1 MKTLF
6 TPASTCGRHP
16 LKGATPAAW
25 PSQFRGVRWPT
36 SPLSMEVPP
45 CWF

>member
-1 MKTLF
+1 MN

-25 PSQFRGVRWPT
+25 PSQFRGVCWTT
-36 SPLSMEVPP
+36 SPLSMEVWA
-45 CWF
+45 C